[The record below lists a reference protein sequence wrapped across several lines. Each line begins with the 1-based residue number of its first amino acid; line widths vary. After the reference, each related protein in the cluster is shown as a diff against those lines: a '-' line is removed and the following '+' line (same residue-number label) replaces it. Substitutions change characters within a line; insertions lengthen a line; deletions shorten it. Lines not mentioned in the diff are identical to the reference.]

1 MKRSNNRRKT
11 VVFLTRGAVIAAL
24 YAVLTYLVLPI
35 AGGVIQFRISEML
48 CILPLFFPEAI
59 PGLFVGCIIAN
70 ILIGAI
76 PVDIIFGSVAT
87 LIGAVGA
94 FLCRKLPHKLKWMAT
109 LPTIIANTL
118 IIPPILVYAYG
129 SDESLPFVMLTV
141 FIGELL
147 SAGICGSVL
156 YYSISK
162 TKLF

>member
-1 MKRSNNRRKT
+1 MRNSNTRRKT
-11 VVFLTRGAVIAAL
+11 IVFLTRGAVIAAL

-48 CILPLFFPEAI
+48 CTMPLFFAEAI
-59 PGLFVGCIIAN
+59 PGLFVGCLIAN

-76 PVDIIFGSVAT
+76 PVDIIFGSIAT

-94 FLCRKLPHKLKWMAT
+94 LLCRKLPHKLKWMAT

-118 IIPPILVYAYG
+118 IVPPILVYAYG
-129 SDESLPFVMLTV
+129 SEESLPFVMLTV

-147 SAGICGSVL
+147 SAGICGSIL
-156 YYSISK
+156 YYSIKK